1 MHHPHNILIAGKR
14 GESNIS
20 FVQHNLND
28 IGIRV
33 FAACSID
40 DTVSKYP
47 IQHLEAIACLFAF
60 LNIFYPEQIF
70 TIAKYCKKPD

>member
-1 MHHPHNILIAGKR
+1 MH
-14 GESNIS
+14 
-20 FVQHNLND
+20 
-28 IGIRV
+28 
-33 FAACSID
+33 